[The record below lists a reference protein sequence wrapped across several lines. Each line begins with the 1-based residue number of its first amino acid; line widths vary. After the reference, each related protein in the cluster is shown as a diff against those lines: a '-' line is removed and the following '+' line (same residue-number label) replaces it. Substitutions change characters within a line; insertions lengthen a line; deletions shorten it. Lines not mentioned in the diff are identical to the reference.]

1 MTDTQSKTTDKRD
14 VIFDAA
20 ADVFTRY
27 GFRRTSMND
36 IAQAAGISRP
46 ALYLMF
52 ENKEDLF
59 RQLATQ
65 RQNLAIDAASEAL
78 ASSGSFAERFLSAIL
93 IYEKVYYEPVAQ
105 SPHGAEFLDVNMSV
119 AADDMKKGHDRLI
132 RLLADSVEAAVDNG
146 DASLE
151 QTGMSASG
159 FAELLMSSVGGQKK
173 AETLKE
179 FRSKVTHVTTIF
191 LTSISKGDA

>member
-1 MTDTQSKTTDKRD
+1 
-14 VIFDAA
+14 
-20 ADVFTRY
+20 
-27 GFRRTSMND
+27 MND

-46 ALYLMF
+46 ALYLLF

-59 RQLATQ
+59 RQLASQ
-65 RQNLAIDAASEAL
+65 RQSLAIDAAEEAL
-78 ASSGSFAERFLSAIL
+78 ASKGTFADRFLRAIL

-132 RLLADSVEAAVDNG
+132 RLLAGSVDAAVEAG
-146 DASLE
+146 EASLE
-151 QTGMSASG
+151 QAGMSAKG

-173 AETLKE
+173 AESLKE
-179 FRSKVTHVTTIF
+179 FRNKVTHVTTIF

>member
-1 MTDTQSKTTDKRD
+1 MTDTQSKTTGKRD

>member
-1 MTDTQSKTTDKRD
+1 MTDIQTKNLDKREI
-14 VIFDAA
+14 IFDTAGE
-20 ADVFTRY
+20 VFTRY

-59 RQLATQ
+59 RQLATH
-65 RQNLAIDAASEAL
+65 RQNEAIDAAIQAL
-78 ASSGSFAERFLSAIL
+78 EGEGAFPKRFLEAIL
-93 IYEKVYYEPVAQ
+93 VYEKIYYEPVAQ

-119 AADDMKKGHDRLI
+119 AADDMKKGYDRLI
-132 RLLADSVEAAVDNG
+132 KHLGKSIEVAVLRG
-146 DASLE
+146 EASLDR
-151 QTGMSASG
+151 TGMPADAY
-159 FAELLMSSVGGQKK
+159 AELLMSSVGGQKK

-179 FRSKVTHVTTIF
+179 FRRKVTDVTTIF